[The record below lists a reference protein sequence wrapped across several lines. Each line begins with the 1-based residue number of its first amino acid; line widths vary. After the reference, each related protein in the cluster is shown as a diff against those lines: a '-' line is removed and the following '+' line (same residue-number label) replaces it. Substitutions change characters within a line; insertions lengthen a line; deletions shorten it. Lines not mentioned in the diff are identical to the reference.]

1 MAKKQKEI
9 AAEKKQKSEKKSS
22 ARNIVICII
31 LLAVLTGLGIV
42 TGVFDSISNVTKMLA
57 FVDLETIIQ
66 LVIMVVFVTL
76 LSNLV
81 QLILHLGST
90 KIARLRTL
98 KSIFESLITYAT
110 ILIIACWGLSIIG
123 VNVSTIFASI
133 GVVALVLGFGAESLV
148 ADVVTGLFVV
158 FENQFNVG
166 DIVEL
171 DGFRGEVTYIG
182 IRSLGITDGGGNIKI
197 VNHSSV
203 NNLIN
208 RSDCKSVAVCDFG
221 VAYETDL
228 EALEE
233 KMPKMLENIKAKH
246 PDIFIGDMKYAGVE
260 TLGDSSVV
268 LRVTAVVDEKN
279 VYSGRR
285 LLNKEMKIQLDAQGV
300 DIPFPQVTVRKSE

>member
-1 MAKKQKEI
+1 MEMENKQKED
-9 AAEKKQKSEKKSS
+9 ETKQEGGKKSS
-22 ARNIVICII
+22 LKNIIICAV
-31 LLAVLTGLGIV
+31 LLAILSGLGMI
-42 TGVFDSISNVTKMLA
+42 TGVFDSISNVIKLLA
-57 FVDLETIIQ
+57 FVDLTTIIQ
-66 LVIMVVFVTL
+66 LVIMIVFVIL

-81 QLILHLGST
+81 QFLLHLCSS
-90 KIARLRTL
+90 KISRIRTL
-98 KSIFESLITYAT
+98 KSIFESLITYVT
-110 ILIIACWGLSIIG
+110 ILIIACWGLTIIG

-182 IRSLGITDGGGNIKI
+182 IRSLGITDAGGNIKI

-203 NNLIN
+203 SNLIN

-228 EALEE
+228 EALET
-233 KMPKMLENIKAKH
+233 KIPTMLETIKAKY
-246 PDIFIGDMKYAGVE
+246 PDKFIGDIKYAGVE
-260 TLGDSSVV
+260 TLGDSSII
-268 LRVTAVVDEKN
+268 LRVTAEVDEKN

-285 LLNKEMKIQLDAQGV
+285 LLNKEIKIQLDEQGV
-300 DIPFPQVTVRKSE
+300 EIPFPQVTVHKNV